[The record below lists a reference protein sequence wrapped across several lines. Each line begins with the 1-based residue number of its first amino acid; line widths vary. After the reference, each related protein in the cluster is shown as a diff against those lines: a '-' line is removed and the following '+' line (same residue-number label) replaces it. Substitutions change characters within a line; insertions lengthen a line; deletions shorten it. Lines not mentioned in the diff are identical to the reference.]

1 MFDDPKKELEQ
12 LEKQLLREEDG
23 EWLEN
28 QLAQARALLDNNGS
42 HSTPSAR
49 SGRAP
54 ASRSNAQIY
63 DYDDPDPYEQELP
76 KKKGIGCLVLIAL
89 AETLAIAAILAYWFT
104 KFL

>member
-23 EWLEN
+23 EWLDN
-28 QLAQARALLDNNGS
+28 QLAQARALLGS
-42 HSTPSAR
+42 DGAHSGSSAH

-54 ASRSNAQIY
+54 VSRPSAQIY
-63 DYDDPDPYEQELP
+63 DYDDSEPYEQESP
-76 KKKGIGCLVLIAL
+76 KQKGIGLLVLIAL